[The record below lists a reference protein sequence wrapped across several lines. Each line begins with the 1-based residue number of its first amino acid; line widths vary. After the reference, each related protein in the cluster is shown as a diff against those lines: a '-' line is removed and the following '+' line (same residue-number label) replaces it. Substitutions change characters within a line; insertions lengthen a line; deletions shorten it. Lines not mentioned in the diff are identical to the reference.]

1 MSDSI
6 TRRNGVLV
14 LLCGEDG
21 PALAADQD
29 AADLVGQAYGGG
41 AELVVVPVTR
51 LDGRF
56 FDLRSGLAGAV
67 AQKFVNYRLR
77 LAVVGDIGQHLAAS
91 SALRAFVRETNR
103 GRLLWFVADLAEL
116 DARLA
121 G

>member
-1 MSDSI
+1 MTDSI
-6 TRRNGVLV
+6 IRRNGVVV

-21 PALAADQD
+21 PALADHQD
-29 AADLVGQAYGGG
+29 AADLVGQALGGG
-41 AELVVVPVTR
+41 ADLIVVPVAR

-67 AQKFVNYRLR
+67 AQKFVNYRIR
-77 LAVVGDIGQHLAAS
+77 LAVVGDIAPHLAAS
-91 SALRAFVRETNR
+91 SALRDFVREANR
-103 GRLLWFVADLAEL
+103 GRQLWFVADLAEL